1 MATDDIVTRLRE
13 VADNRTAEYIM
24 IEALGCIEELR
35 DENEILRDEIERLRK
50 IIKTYVEVE
59 RGYAIKDDNLKLFI
73 NEHAQSIAWREAW
86 IDLANEADRD

>member
-1 MATDDIVTRLRE
+1 MVRMGFPIGKAYALMNDDIVTRLRE
-13 VADNRTAEYIM
+13 WHTEWDWHLPD
-24 IEALGCIEELR
+24 EAA
-35 DENEILRDEIERLRK
+35 DEIERLRK